1 MPSFLED
8 SAVFKS
14 CITKLHD
21 PLFDQLSKIP
31 NPINATVPIPKT
43 VGSAIHHKRRSQ
55 GTPISGAIL
64 SIVETPLDGTSQMI

>member
-31 NPINATVPIPKT
+31 RSYYATVPIPKT
-43 VGSAIHHKRRSQ
+43 VGSAIHHKTSLTGHTHFRRNTINR
-55 GTPISGAIL
+55 GKRLWT
-64 SIVETPLDGTSQMI
+64 ERRR

>member
-31 NPINATVPIPKT
+31 KSYYATVPIPKT
-43 VGSAIHHKRRSQ
+43 V
-55 GTPISGAIL
+55 
-64 SIVETPLDGTSQMI
+64 